1 MRGEPIRAPLQ
12 YTYVYKYNIHTPAQ
26 QCVDGQGVGPQPLVG
41 GGLGLESQRL
51 QDGQCVKQEVA
62 EVVAPVMDGFTQHAC
77 NSSAIHKG
85 SWVERGERRQ
95 PPTSATQA
103 MAAAETTLAAATH
116 NGTTSEQ

>member
-1 MRGEPIRAPLQ
+1 
-12 YTYVYKYNIHTPAQ
+12 
-26 QCVDGQGVGPQPLVG
+26 VDPQPLVG

-62 EVVAPVMDGFTQHAC
+62 EVVAVMDGITQHAC

-85 SWVERGERRQ
+85 SWVERGEKRQ

-103 MAAAETTLAAATH
+103 MAAAETTLAAAAAAAEAEAATH
-116 NGTTSEQ
+116 SGTTSEQ